1 MTKKQEAWK
10 LFSIF
15 IRKRDGKGSEY
26 PTCVTCDNR
35 RHWKNMDAGH
45 FISSVHTSIK
55 FDERNVHAQ
64 CRNCNGPLGGNLKV
78 YSEFMEKTYGKEV
91 MAELRRKSHVI
102 IKPDYD
108 AIIERY
114 KR

>member
-10 LFSIF
+10 WFSIF
-15 IRKRDGKGSEY
+15 IRKRDGEY

-45 FISSVHTSIK
+45 WITSVHTSIK

-64 CRNCNGPLGGNLKV
+64 CRHCNGPLGGNLKV

-91 MAELRRKSHVI
+91 MAELRRKSQVI
-102 IKPDYD
+102 VKPDYD